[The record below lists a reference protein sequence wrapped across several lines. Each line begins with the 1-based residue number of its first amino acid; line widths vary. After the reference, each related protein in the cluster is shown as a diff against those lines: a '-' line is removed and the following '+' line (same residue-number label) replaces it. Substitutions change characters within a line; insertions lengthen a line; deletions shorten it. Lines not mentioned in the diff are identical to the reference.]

1 MGGGPHPELSQ
12 GMVGGGLPRHLLQ
25 VMTTC
30 QTLVT
35 GKDWGAAGSGAHRT
49 NIRRNRLEAVEAG
62 SCLQGGCLPPKV

>member
-1 MGGGPHPELSQ
+1 MGGGHHPELSQ
-12 GMVGGGLPRHLLQ
+12 GMVGGGLPHHLLR

-49 NIRRNRLEAVEAG
+49 NIPRNRLQAG
-62 SCLQGGCLPPKV
+62 GWILLARGLPAPPQM